1 MILNKLRKAAVSA
14 VIRRSASTLSPP
26 SEGDLILVEWKGLWW
41 NATVKESQE
50 SKYLVGFDRWSSQ
63 WDEWIEKGS
72 GRIRNRIESGA
83 RSDKMLGKSSVESKP
98 FPTVQSS
105 SAPRRSSG
113 ESSSSTSALD
123 DAKTGNISQRSR
135 PAPLEIEV
143 GNAKYLTSTLRDGR
157 VVFLCQSSGEL
168 SWSVPLHTEE
178 SPLPKGFVEA
188 KDLDGISYFF
198 NTKNK
203 TSQYDRPMMNAT
215 SVANNMR
222 SVDPSVPSPWEA
234 YFDRNGRPYY
244 SNTNTGE
251 VRWDV
256 PSAECEG
263 SESGEVIIDNA
274 VIPDG
279 WEVHYTHEG
288 RPYYHCAGTGE
299 SRWTLDSQTGGSDD
313 RSNWW
318 ESEKPKKERTASAS

>member
-1 MILNKLRKAAVSA
+1 MSA
-14 VIRRSASTLSPP
+14 VVRRNTSSFS
-26 SEGDLILVEWKGLWW
+26 SSCQGKLILVEWKGLWW

-50 SKYLVGFDRWSSQ
+50 SKYLVGFDSWSSK
-63 WDEWIEKGS
+63 WDEWIEKDS
-72 GRIRNRIESGA
+72 GRIRNRSDHGA
-83 RSDKMLGKSSVESKP
+83 NSDKTPHKDSVESKS
-98 FPTVQSS
+98 FRTVQSS
-105 SAPRRSSG
+105 SALRTSSG
-113 ESSSSTSALD
+113 ESSSSTSAPD
-123 DAKTGNISQRSR
+123 DATTVNISQGSR
-135 PAPLEIEV
+135 PAPIEIEV

-168 SWSVPLHTEE
+168 SWSVPLSTEE

-188 KDLDGISYFF
+188 KDLDGIPYFY
-198 NTKNK
+198 NIKNK
-203 TSQYDRPMMNAT
+203 TSQYDRPVMSAT

-222 SVDPSVPSPWEA
+222 SVAPSVPSPWEA

-244 SNTNTGE
+244 SNTDTGE
-251 VRWDV
+251 VRWKLAS
-256 PSAECEG
+256 PECEA

-299 SRWTLDSQTGGSDD
+299 SRWTLDSQQGNSDD

-318 ESEKPKKERTASAS
+318 ESEKPKEKQTASAS